1 MKKNMGITDRTIR
14 ILVAVAIVILWLA
27 GIIAGTLA
35 VILLIVAVIFVLT
48 SSLSFCPIYRVFGI
62 SSKTTKE

>member
-35 VILLIVAVIFVLT
+35 VILLIVAGIFFLT
-48 SSLSFCPIYRVFGI
+48 STLSFCPIYRIFGI
-62 SSKTTKE
+62 SSRKE